1 MSKRSAFFLCVLYA
15 LIIPVVS
22 VLIFALPREAF
33 SPEENRM
40 LAELPSVGL
49 NSLLDGSFGEE
60 LSAFCCDRFPLRTQ
74 LLHTDTRLSEGLG
87 RLESGG
93 VMRGKNGNL
102 IKRLELYDAETLV
115 ENLNAVKRICAYAKS
130 MDTKAVFFCAPRA
143 IDVLSGFSPLEFDP
157 HAGGLWDKINQYG
170 ALTATDTLHKKAES
184 GEYIFYRTDH
194 HWTSLGAYYAYA
206 ELGKHLGYSPF
217 PLTDFT
223 EEQVCGDFLGSS
235 YSASLFP
242 SVNPDAITAFRF
254 ESDGEI
260 KITDQNTGEVFG
272 LYDENSLSS
281 ASKYDFFLG
290 GNKAHLKI
298 ESGKKRR
305 LVIVKDSF
313 ANSLVPFLSRH
324 FDLEIIDP
332 RYLRRPLSELLD
344 SIYANGDAPALLLLF
359 NPETLCTDAG
369 IDNFG

>member
-49 NSLLDGSFGEE
+49 GSLLDGSFGDG

-143 IDVLSGFSPLEFDP
+143 IDVLSGFEFDP

-170 ALTATDTLHKKAES
+170 ALTVTDTLHKKAES

-260 KITDQNTGEVFG
+260 KITDQIAGKVFG

-313 ANSLVPFLSRH
+313 ANSLVPF
-324 FDLEIIDP
+324 
-332 RYLRRPLSELLD
+332 RRPLSELLD

>member
-1 MSKRSAFFLCVLYA
+1 MCADQFPARPSFVRTKARIEILLGKQQNNGVLAAHGGY
-15 LIIPVVS
+15 LIS
-22 VLIFALPREAF
+22 LPQTA
-33 SPEENRM
+33 
-40 LAELPSVGL
+40 AEQ
-49 NSLLDGSFGEE
+49 
-60 LSAFCCDRFPLRTQ
+60 LSNAR
-74 LLHTDTRLSEGLG
+74 
-87 RLESGG
+87 
-93 VMRGKNGNL
+93 N
-102 IKRLELYDAETLV
+102 
-115 ENLNAVKRICAYAKS
+115 NLNAVARFSGAMAQRDIPF
-130 MDTKAVFFCAPRA
+130 VFAPVPRS
-143 IDVLSGFSPLEFDP
+143 IDVNKSRLPRLYSAVGADEDCRYLSQCANSLGLALHDLITPLRAAAD
-157 HAGGLWDKINQYG
+157 
-170 ALTATDTLHKKAES
+170 S
-184 GEYIFYRTDH
+184 GQDVWYRTDH

-217 PLTDFT
+217 PLSEFT
-223 EEQVCGDFLGSS
+223 EEKVCGDFFGSS

-242 SVNPDAITAFRF
+242 SATPDTVTAFRF
-254 ESDGEI
+254 EGDGEI

>member
-1 MSKRSAFFLCVLYA
+1 MSKKSALFLCALYA
-15 LIIPVVS
+15 LIIPVVA
-22 VLIFALPREAF
+22 VLIFALPREDF

-40 LAELPSVGL
+40 LAELPSVRL
-49 NSLLDGSFGEE
+49 SSLLDGSFGDE
-60 LSAFCCDRFPLRTQ
+60 LSAFCCDRFPLRTK
-74 LLHTDTRLSEGLG
+74 LLRADTRFSEGLG

-102 IKRLELYDAETLV
+102 IKRLELYDAEKLE
-115 ENLNAVKRICAYAKS
+115 ENLSAVKRICAYAES
-130 MDTKAVFFCAPRA
+130 MDAEAVFFCAPRA
-143 IDVLSGFSPLEFDP
+143 VDVLSDFTPLEFDP
-157 HAGGLWDKINQYG
+157 RAGGLWDKIKQYG
-170 ALTATDTLHKKAES
+170 ALTVTDILHKKAES
-184 GEYIFYRTDH
+184 GEYVFYRTDH

-217 PLTDFT
+217 PIDDFT

-242 SVNPDAITAFRF
+242 SVTPDTVTAFRF
-254 ESDGEI
+254 AGDGEI

-272 LYDENSLSS
+272 LYDENALST

-298 ESGKKRR
+298 ESGKEKR

-313 ANSLVPFLSRH
+313 ANSIIPFLTRH
-324 FDLEIIDP
+324 FDLDIIDP
-332 RYLRRPLSELLD
+332 RYLRRPLSQLLGE
-344 SIYANGDAPALLLLF
+344 IYANGDAPALLLLF
-359 NPETLCTDAG
+359 NPETLCTDTG
-369 IDNFG
+369 IKNFG